1 MPFRRAPSCATGPK
15 CHAKHGLIKDTG
27 FASNGQ
33 MLVRK
38 WPETF
43 EIGIYMIRIQSLR
56 NPFLYLKGGK

>member
-1 MPFRRAPSCATGPK
+1 
-15 CHAKHGLIKDTG
+15 
-27 FASNGQ
+27 